1 MAWPNKVGK
10 KQPLKVDLYSHFAM
24 QNGFF
29 LQPGA
34 AKKGMGAF
42 YKIRAYHC
50 GKTKLAHLLLPA
62 QFLISPMLAG
72 G

>member
-42 YKIRAYHC
+42 YK
-50 GKTKLAHLLLPA
+50 
-62 QFLISPMLAG
+62 
-72 G
+72 